1 MKNNKI
7 QKKKATKKRGGL
19 FAFLFAIVDAIA
31 KFLKRGPIGFFF
43 ADLYTRC
50 NKQWK
55 RGWLYNILRRRKQKF
70 RERAT
75 FAQIYEKSIF
85 SRRMSGLSN
94 SIIHSHLRIWGM
106 GLLFFAF
113 SILAVT
119 FVKYKYFGVDIMEN
133 SIISGVMVFI
143 AFILIISRKEVG
155 EALLAKRLTRFVITD
170 VLNLNPSRF
179 EKSDT
184 PFEGSYFVAI
194 LFSMALGSL
203 TYFVHP
209 LFIVACAGLLALFA
223 LLMSYPELGLVFLM
237 ILFPFASIFF
247 KNPSIAILVLVGFTT
262 CGFIVKLLRGKRVIR
277 FELIDIFTL
286 AFGGLILFGGIFT
299 YGGADSLNSA
309 GVYFAFLFV
318 YFLIVNM
325 YIGKSAIYRAFK
337 ILVVCATLVS
347 IVGVLNK
354 GVISSGYVDMSM
366 FADMPGRVSVF
377 LDNPNMLGAYLVLAF
392 PLTLGEM
399 VVCRKKM
406 GKVMYFISAILII
419 ACTILTGSRGAWL
432 GMLVSLVAFLLIY
445 NIRNIWLVGAVA
457 ATVPFWHY
465 FVPQFIINRFT
476 SIFTLADTSSQM
488 HLNIWGGAWSMAK
501 DNFFTGIGV
510 GERAFEVVYSNY
522 AIKGAESAV
531 HAHSLPLQILVE
543 LGIVGL
549 VVFFLVMFMYSQKCF
564 VEIKQGERKSK
575 SRTMIIAGLSS
586 IIGILVMGLTDNVW
600 YNYRVFIA
608 FWIVLGL
615 VSALTRINVRQRE
628 VSKTVAN
635 MTSAEL
641 DINI

>member
-31 KFLKRGPIGFFF
+31 KFFKRGPIGFFF

-50 NKQWK
+50 NRQWK
-55 RGWLYNILRRRKQKF
+55 KGWLYNILRRRKLKF

-85 SRRMSGLSN
+85 SKRMSSLSN

-119 FVKYKYFGVDIMEN
+119 FVKYEYFGVDIMEN

-143 AFILIISRKEVG
+143 AFTLIISRKEVG
-155 EALLAKRLTRFVITD
+155 EALLAKRLTRFIVTD
-170 VLNLNPSRF
+170 VLNLNSSKF
-179 EKSDT
+179 ERSDE

-209 LFIVACAGLLALFA
+209 LLIVACAALLALFA
-223 LLMSYPELGLVFLM
+223 LLMSYPELGLIFLM
-237 ILFPFASIFF
+237 ILFPFASIFE
-247 KNPSIAILVLVGFTT
+247 NPTIAILVLVGFTT

-277 FELIDIFTL
+277 FELIDIFMI
-286 AFGGLILFGGIFT
+286 AFGGLILFGGVFT
-299 YGGADSLNSA
+299 YGGISSLYSA
-309 GVYFAFLFV
+309 GVYFAFLLV

-325 YIGKSAIYRAFK
+325 YIGKPAIYRALK

-377 LDNPNMLGAYLVLAF
+377 LDNPNMLGAYLVLIF
-392 PLTLGEM
+392 PLVLGEM
-399 VVCRKKM
+399 VISRKKM
-406 GKVMYFISAILII
+406 SKVMFFISSILII

-465 FVPQFIINRFT
+465 FVPQFIINRFS

-488 HLNIWGGAWSMAK
+488 HLNIWDGAWAMAK
-501 DNFFTGIGV
+501 DNLFTGIGV
-510 GERAFEVVYSNY
+510 GERAFEVVYSQY
-522 AIKGAESAV
+522 AIKGAENAV
-531 HAHSLPLQILVE
+531 HAHNLPLQILVE

-564 VEIKQGERKSK
+564 VEIKQREKKSK

-586 IIGILVMGLTDNVW
+586 IIGALVMGLTDNIW

-608 FWIVLGL
+608 FWIVIAI

-628 VSKTVAN
+628 VAKTVAN

-641 DINI
+641 DIDI